1 MRTVELHY
9 DEEKLAE
16 VPTMQLQQ
24 AIGRLSIWAYSGY
37 PRVRICN
44 DGKNDLIAFYTD
56 ANDVSSRFTIGAVWR
71 PESKEYTF
79 HS

>member
-9 DEEKLAE
+9 EEERLVE
-16 VPTMQLQQ
+16 VPTIQLQQ

-37 PRVRICN
+37 DKVSVYS
-44 DGKNDLIAFYTD
+44 DGKNDLIAHYID
-56 ANDVSSRFTIGAVWR
+56 LNDSDHRYTIGAVWR

>member
-9 DEEKLAE
+9 DEEQLMD

-24 AIGRLSIWAYSGY
+24 AIGRLSLWAYSGY
-37 PRVRICN
+37 PKVRIYN

-56 ANDVSSRFTIGAVWR
+56 TNDDSIRYTIGAVWR